1 MKYINGTL
9 SLFLM
14 TILSQN
20 SLAIENDLQ
29 FFSPSNVTLDFDP
42 FTGLPEVKLA
52 ELEFTLPSGEARS
65 VKLTITPE
73 TEPDFEFDSGDV
85 PVQLEII
92 SDTGTQIVGQF
103 ERVLLLQPGQ
113 MNLME
118 VNFKI
123 SAGQYANSGTHQLNL
138 LINIEDTVSGEQLL
152 ANKPLRIDC
161 VVPSR
166 AQTNFAGAAPGFDNG
181 VGIATLD
188 FGEIVFDDSRQVQ
201 FQIRGNSDVIVEM
214 SSENSGYMVNQEN
227 ADISPIPYI
236 VDADGVI
243 SDMRTPLMFT
253 RRPEKSLAGS
263 RYPLKVTIKEPE
275 GGAYAGE
282 YRDILSIDV
291 TPR

>member
-1 MKYINGTL
+1 
-9 SLFLM
+9 M

-123 SAGQYANSGTHQLNL
+123 SACL
-138 LINIEDTVSGEQLL
+138 LYTS
-152 ANKPLRIDC
+152 
-161 VVPSR
+161 PSPR
-166 AQTNFAGAAPGFDNG
+166 D
-181 VGIATLD
+181 
-188 FGEIVFDDSRQVQ
+188 
-201 FQIRGNSDVIVEM
+201 RG
-214 SSENSGYMVNQEN
+214 
-227 ADISPIPYI
+227 
-236 VDADGVI
+236 
-243 SDMRTPLMFT
+243 
-253 RRPEKSLAGS
+253 
-263 RYPLKVTIKEPE
+263 
-275 GGAYAGE
+275 
-282 YRDILSIDV
+282 
-291 TPR
+291 